1 VKKQKTTAGLI
12 VHLLFPVSNKYNKL
26 SVYRHIKRA
35 VSLAAVL
42 VAVSLFCGCGQNGA
56 ANPTQS
62 AAETSVSDTVSS
74 ASESADKLAV
84 PDDLIWSG
92 NLNYQNIVISVQ
104 DKIIYNNRLGQICTA
119 DPDGKSAAVLSE
131 QAGSYFCFSNQRLF
145 YTEGL
150 QNGVLNKIK
159 LDGTN
164 AVRIGQ
170 QSLKYMIADQNWII
184 AIDPSTGQVIRFD
197 QDGTNRKIL
206 CDFSA
211 LALAYDG
218 QYLYISGTHD
228 ESGLVRCLPDSSEQT
243 VLISHRISSLNIVG
257 QELYYADPTDNN
269 RLHVWSAENSQ
280 DKRLGDISLTNP
292 FIIAN
297 RQLYFIDPNDQNR
310 VYARNLDALQ
320 AGSGQAS
327 LIVDDSSGAFVLIN
341 EYLYYQRTDSTR
353 IYRVPNAG
361 GQPVR
366 ID

>member
-1 VKKQKTTAGLI
+1 MKKQKTTADLI
-12 VHLLFPVSNKYNKL
+12 AHPLFPIINRYHKL
-26 SVYRHIKRA
+26 SVYHQIKGA
-35 VSLAAVL
+35 ASLAAIL
-42 VAVSLFCGCGQNGA
+42 VAVALVCGCGQTDA

-62 AAETSVSDTVSS
+62 AAETRISDTAS
-74 ASESADKLAV
+74 SESDGADNLAV

-104 DKIIYNNRLGQICTA
+104 NKIIYNNRLGQICTA
-119 DPDGKSAAVLSE
+119 DPDGKNATVLSE

-197 QDGTNRKIL
+197 QDGTNRKLL

-228 ESGLVRCLPDSSEQT
+228 ESGLVRCLPDSGEQT
-243 VLISHRISSLNIVG
+243 VLINHRISSLNIVG

-269 RLHVWSAENSQ
+269 RLHVWSAENGQ
-280 DKRLGDISLTNP
+280 DKRLGDISLANP

-297 RQLYFIDPNDQNR
+297 RQLYFIDPDDQNR
-310 VYARNLDALQ
+310 IYARNLDALQ
-320 AGSGQAS
+320 AASGQAS
-327 LIVDDSSGAFVLIN
+327 LIVDDSAEAFVLID

-353 IYRVPNAG
+353 IYRVPNSG